1 MFQLFIKRYEYY
13 QYRRGFKERDRI
25 GGFFYDYGYDDYY
38 IGVYIGD
45 GGGQNYQYIYVGGF
59 MSESF
64 EGLDVEVSF
73 FNKLKEIRRCVI
85 YCVRYFLLNSKEL
98 NLYRVVL

>member
-1 MFQLFIKRYEYY
+1 
-13 QYRRGFKERDRI
+13 
-25 GGFFYDYGYDDYY
+25 
-38 IGVYIGD
+38 
-45 GGGQNYQYIYVGGF
+45 

-73 FNKLKEIRRCVI
+73 FNELKEICRCVI